1 MKSRIRK
8 DWFAG
13 VSFLSRKT
21 KRKIC
26 KRILSSSIFLS
37 FSFFFF
43 FTSLFPRVLFVSHIL
58 THDIFMG
65 ERNFTRRWIK
75 VLFRPSPFFLVIF
88 AEAGSAYTS
97 LSYDRY
103 IGRFDTEDCQRGYR
117 WEWRIVF
124 FLGGIG
130 GKIWREMPMRKV
142 CEYFL
147 YIRAYLLRVLF
158 QSLTIFSN
166 FLTIFAR
173 CLKENS
179 WKSLS
184 RRNKGKEF
192 LDSTFSNLSRILK
205 IDANDVINKTFRC
218 PLEKSCTI
226 SPSKLKSS
234 FLS

>member
-1 MKSRIRK
+1 
-8 DWFAG
+8 
-13 VSFLSRKT
+13 
-21 KRKIC
+21 
-26 KRILSSSIFLS
+26 
-37 FSFFFF
+37 
-43 FTSLFPRVLFVSHIL
+43 
-58 THDIFMG
+58 MG

-173 CLKENS
+173 CLKRKFLKNP
-179 WKSLS
+179 LS
-184 RRNKGKEF
+184 RQNKGKEF

-226 SPSKLKSS
+226 SPSKLKFS

>member
-1 MKSRIRK
+1 MDKST
-8 DWFAG
+8 F
-13 VSFLSRKT
+13 SSLPFLSCYFRRSRK
-21 KRKIC
+21 C
-26 KRILSSSIFLS
+26 LHFPFLWSI
-37 FSFFFF
+37 
-43 FTSLFPRVLFVSHIL
+43 H
-58 THDIFMG
+58 
-65 ERNFTRRWIK
+65 
-75 VLFRPSPFFLVIF
+75 
-88 AEAGSAYTS
+88 
-97 LSYDRY
+97 
-103 IGRFDTEDCQRGYR
+103 R

-173 CLKENS
+173 CLKRKFLKNP
-179 WKSLS
+179 LS
-184 RRNKGKEF
+184 RQNKGKEF

-226 SPSKLKSS
+226 SPSKLKFS